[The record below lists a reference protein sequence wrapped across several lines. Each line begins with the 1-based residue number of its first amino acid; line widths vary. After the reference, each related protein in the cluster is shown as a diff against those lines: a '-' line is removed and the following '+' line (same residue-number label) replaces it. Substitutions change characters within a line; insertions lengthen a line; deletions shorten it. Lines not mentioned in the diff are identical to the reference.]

1 MRYCRRFYPL
11 PAIDYK
17 RSSAVYTVL
26 HVANVILL
34 LWCLIAMVIRNVQS
48 IKIILTY
55 IKCFMTASSPIA
67 VPIQTPKNW
76 KYLKE
81 KGPNLI
87 RSALTDICISVVLA
101 MLELEPHQIHKQLC
115 AVGYCGNCHWM
126 DRVALVIIPCS
137 LVIVWTLE
145 CVVIYTSIRL
155 IWILIIKVN
164 DVQFECHY
172 FYWAYTFSL
181 WSSNWSEMA
190 VASWQWSKKSCSPT
204 WLLQRSSTF
213 DTAKTSAMCQLLL
226 VNDQTDWI

>member
-137 LVIVWTLE
+137 L
-145 CVVIYTSIRL
+145 YTSIRL
-155 IWILIIKVN
+155 IIDPYCGLTALNVVTPQTPPKHQLCRCHLSPVN
-164 DVQFECHY
+164 V
-172 FYWAYTFSL
+172 
-181 WSSNWSEMA
+181 WS
-190 VASWQWSKKSCSPT
+190 
-204 WLLQRSSTF
+204 
-213 DTAKTSAMCQLLL
+213 
-226 VNDQTDWI
+226 DWIQA